1 MDDKSR
7 LIKEARLVQQ
17 RARAPYSGYQVGA
30 AILTG
35 SGEIYPGCNIESD
48 AFPTTIC
55 AERVAIF
62 AAIAAGANSFKA
74 LAIATHDGGMPCG
87 SCRQVIYE
95 QCGEIPIY
103 IINLDSSTQQEF
115 TTSQLLPYPFDFRQK

>member
-1 MDDKSR
+1 MIDVSR
-7 LIKEARLVQQ
+7 LIDQARLAQQ
-17 RARAPYSGYQVGA
+17 RARTPYSSYPVGA
-30 AILTG
+30 AVIG
-35 SGEIYPGCNIESD
+35 ESGKIYLGCNVESD

-62 AAIAAGANSFKA
+62 AAIADGEGALKA
-74 LAIATHDGGMPCG
+74 MAIVTQDGGMPCG

-103 IINLDSSTQQEF
+103 IMGQDDTSPREYS
-115 TTSQLLPYPFDFRQK
+115 TSQLLPYPFDFKRS

>member
-1 MDDKSR
+1 MIDVTR
-7 LIKEARLVQQ
+7 LIDQAQLALE
-17 RARAPYSGYQVGA
+17 RARAPHSSYPVGA
-30 AILTG
+30 AVLG
-35 SGEIYPGCNIESD
+35 ESGKIYPGCNVESD

-62 AAIAAGANSFKA
+62 AAIADGESTFKA
-74 LAIATHDGGMPCG
+74 LAIVTRDGGMPCG

-103 IINLDSSTQQEF
+103 IKGREDSSPREYS
-115 TTSQLLPYPFDFRQK
+115 TSQLLPYPFDFKRS